1 MQAPASFLL
10 VPLAG
15 EAARAVVRAGFAL
28 PREDPGPVQPGGRTI
43 FGGPRPIAGLAIP
56 EEEGRAADRATYG
69 SRIYARAATA
79 AVRIEGPQ
87 RPVDLVI

>member
-15 EAARAVVRAGFAL
+15 EGASAVVRAGFAL
-28 PREDPGPVQPGGRTI
+28 PREDPGPTRPGARST
-43 FGGPRPIAGLAIP
+43 FGGPPPVPGLAIP
-56 EEEGRAADRATYG
+56 EEEGRAADRAAYG